1 MLKHLPN
8 ALTSGNLVCGCLGI
22 IECFTG
28 HLTTVSFFI
37 LLAAIFDFFDGFVA
51 RAVKANSAMGKE
63 LDSLAD
69 CVSFGVLPSIM
80 MYHLIIRAM
89 TISDDVDINEDAP
102 YLALTIAVFSALRL
116 AKFNID
122 TRQSDSFIG
131 VPTPA
136 NAMLIAS
143 LPWLM
148 HQNSI
153 FSDFVENP
161 YVLVAITFIM
171 SFLLV
176 AELPLI
182 ALKFKDFSWKNN
194 QYTYSLVFI
203 SLLLFLALQVTA
215 IPLIILVYI
224 GLSVVKTVST
234 KKVKA

>member
-8 ALTSGNLVCGCLGI
+8 AITSGNLVCGCLGI
-22 IECFTG
+22 IECFSG
-28 HLTTVSFFI
+28 NLTTASLLI
-37 LLAAIFDFFDGFVA
+37 LVAAIFDFFDGFVA

-69 CVSFGVLPSIM
+69 CVSFGVLPSMM
-80 MYHLIIRAM
+80 MYHLIFQTM
-89 TISDDVDINEDAP
+89 LTTTDTITAQRWA
-102 YLALTIAVFSALRL
+102 YLALIMAVFSALRL

-143 LPWLM
+143 FPWLLQ
-148 HQNSI
+148 QNSI
-153 FSDFVENP
+153 LTPFLQNV
-161 YVLVAITFIM
+161 YVLIAITVVM

-194 QYTYSLVFI
+194 QYTYTLVLI
-203 SLLLFLALQVTA
+203 SLLLLLALQITA

-224 GLSVVKTVST
+224 GLSMVKTINS
-234 KKVKA
+234 